1 VTSLKITRREAARLA
16 VTLLLAAAAHAQTL
30 SLPPDSPRWQLE
42 GEAKVAEYQGRK
54 AIRLDGGDAIVKG
67 FALRDGIID
76 VDVATTAKRGFFGF
90 DVRID
95 KEGCNMEEIYLRPHQ
110 SGYSD
115 AMQYTPVFNTGRNW
129 QLFNGPGFTGQVDIP
144 RNEWFHLRLEVT
156 GAQAKL
162 YVEDMDKPALEMTDL
177 KTGIQQGQIALM
189 DLFGETFFANFEVRT
204 TPDAPWERHQPPM
217 PNTVLTKW
225 SISPSYDALQRDP
238 EKPLTPA
245 ESSSIEW
252 QQVEAEP
259 PGFVVLYRY
268 RDAPHPHV
276 SFQQDFSTRLQPQ
289 PGMKLLYARTTIA
302 SDREQVKKL
311 EIGYSDDVTV
321 FLNGQI
327 LWRGRSAQGF
337 RDSRFLG
344 IVNPENDAVYLPLKK
359 GNNELLLAVSELGGG
374 WGFICRLTTVGN

>member
-1 VTSLKITRREAARLA
+1 MSRPKIIRRGAIRIA
-16 VTLLLAAAAHAQTL
+16 VILLLAAAAHAETL
-30 SLPPDSPRWQLE
+30 FLPPDSPRWQLE
-42 GEAKVAEYQGRK
+42 GEAKAADYLGRK
-54 AIRLDGGDAIVKG
+54 AIRLDGGDAIVKD
-67 FALRDGIID
+67 FTMRDGVID

-95 KEGCNMEEIYLRPHQ
+95 NDGRNMEEIYLRPHQ

-115 AMQYTPVFNTGRNW
+115 AMQYTPVLNTGRNW
-129 QLFNGPGFTGQVDIP
+129 QLYNGPGFTGAVDIP

-156 GAQAKL
+156 GAQARL
-162 YVEDMDKPALEMTDL
+162 YVKDMDKPALEMTDL

-189 DLFGETFFANFEVRT
+189 DLFGETFFSNFEVRT
-204 TPDAPWERHQPPM
+204 MPDAPWERHLPPM
-217 PNTVLTKW
+217 PANVLTKW
-225 SISPSYDALQRDP
+225 SISPSYDALQRNL

-245 ESSSIEW
+245 EIAATEW
-252 QQVEAEP
+252 QPVEAEP
-259 PGFVVLYRY
+259 PGLVVLYRY

-289 PGMKLLYARTTIA
+289 PGMKVLYARTTIE
-302 SDREQVKKL
+302 SDRDQVKEL
-311 EIGYSDDVTV
+311 EIGYSDDVSV

-337 RDSRFLG
+337 RDPRFLG

-359 GNNELLLAVSELGGG
+359 GSNELMLAVSELGGG
-374 WGFICRLTTVGN
+374 WGFICRLADVGN